1 MAGQRRDPFTAARSL
16 GATPTATLTSISQQ
30 PLPRTH
36 PGLNRAISH
45 KGESALPLER
55 TFGCSEGNEVTVVG
69 AARVPLG
76 IAICYELEIPE
87 YSAALADRG
96 AVNDEEVAVAA
107 RTGRLLL
114 AFNSGSLQP
123 SSHFA
128 LRASAWPGGSARLSN
143 GRIGQRQERFE
154 MAVIVDRHVARLDQL
169 RAVDGHVSSHQET
182 DTAGA
187 PALV

>member
-16 GATPTATLTSISQQ
+16 GQPPPALTSISQQ

-55 TFGCSEGNEVTVVG
+55 TFGCSEGNEVTVVD
-69 AARVPLG
+69 AARVRQG

-96 AVNDEEVAVAA
+96 AFST
-107 RTGRLLL
+107 RR
-114 AFNSGSLQP
+114 
-123 SSHFA
+123 
-128 LRASAWPGGSARLSN
+128 
-143 GRIGQRQERFE
+143 
-154 MAVIVDRHVARLDQL
+154 
-169 RAVDGHVSSHQET
+169 
-182 DTAGA
+182 
-187 PALV
+187 